1 MLLQPLSH
9 AIPTLSHDYAEWH
22 QGRENYAL
30 WYIEITEPTLL
41 KYLNRLREHFS
52 AFLFQPNIRQFHITL
67 FICGFL
73 TQNNPVLN
81 DDFPTL
87 HLEQQIQE
95 IIQQA
100 FKSFKVST
108 GNIQSFD
115 SALFVEVLDL
125 KNSLSNIRTLLAK
138 NHSEIAALQYLPHIT
153 LGLYN
158 QAYSATQI
166 FQTIENIPQKHFEIN
181 IEHLTFGYY
190 KAKIIQG
197 QLFAHQH
204 IHLSSL

>member
-73 TQNNPVLN
+73 TQNNPILN
-81 DDFPTL
+81 DDFAKL

-125 KNSLSNIRTLLAK
+125 ENSLSNIRALLAK

>member
-9 AIPTLSHDYAEWH
+9 AVPTLSHDYAEWH

-41 KYLNRLREHFS
+41 KYLNKLREHFS

-125 KNSLSNIRTLLAK
+125 ENSLSNIRTLLAK

-166 FQTIENIPQKHFEIN
+166 FQTIEKIPQKHFEIN

-204 IHLSSL
+204 IHLSLL

>member
-1 MLLQPLSH
+1 MLLQPLSDVV
-9 AIPTLSHDYAEWH
+9 PTLSHDYAEWH

-30 WYIEITEPTLL
+30 WYIEITEPALL
-41 KYLNRLREHFS
+41 KYLNRLRAHFS
-52 AFLFQPNIRQFHITL
+52 AFLFQPNTRQFHITL

-73 TQNNPVLN
+73 THNNPILN
-81 DDFPTL
+81 DDFSTIQ
-87 HLEQQIQE
+87 LEQQIQE
-95 IIQQA
+95 ILQQA

-108 GNIQSFD
+108 GNIQSFE
-115 SALFVEVLDL
+115 SALFVEIVDL
-125 KNSLSNIRTLLAK
+125 ENSLSNIRNLLAK
-138 NHSEIAALQYLPHIT
+138 THCEIAALPYLPHIT

-166 FQTIENIPQKHFEIN
+166 FQTIENIPQQHFEIN
-181 IEHLTFGYY
+181 IQHLTLGYY